1 MKRVIVKISGEALA
15 GGKHFGID
23 AKSVQ
28 EIAEELA
35 CLAKAG
41 YEVGI
46 VNGAGNIW
54 RGRDAEENGMEK
66 ADADQMGMLGTI
78 INSLA
83 LQNALKKLGLDA
95 LVLTSIPMP
104 SVAELFTRQKAIKYL
119 EEGKVL
125 IFGGGTGLPFFTTDS
140 CAALRAGEVNAD
152 AILMAKN
159 GVDGVYSDDP
169 NKNKDAKRYSTLT
182 YQEILEKQLHVMD
195 ATAASLCQDNGIK
208 TIVFDMNQKGNIVKV
223 LTNPEIGTIINK

>member
-23 AKSVQ
+23 AKSVT
-28 EIAEELA
+28 EIAEEIA
-35 CLAKAG
+35 CLVKAG

-104 SVAELFTRQKAIKYL
+104 SVAELFVRNKAIKYL

-140 CAALRAGEVNAD
+140 CAALRAAEVNAD

-159 GVDGVYSDDP
+159 GVDGVYDDDP
-169 NKNKDAKRYSTLT
+169 NKKKNAKRYATLT

-195 ATAASLCQDNGIK
+195 ATAASLCQDNNIK
-208 TIVFDMNQKGNIVKV
+208 TIVFDMNVKGNLVKI